1 MKINRESF
9 YEDCKEDIAKPV
21 GSLQLCAGQ
30 FDPIPM
36 VAYTFGLTPILEKLQ
51 IIKWN
56 AAILILLMISQW

>member
-9 YEDCKEDIAKPV
+9 YEDCKEDITKPV

-36 VAYTFGLTPILEKLQ
+36 VPYAFGLTLFLDKLQ
-51 IIKWN
+51 IIK
-56 AAILILLMISQW
+56 

>member
-9 YEDCKEDIAKPV
+9 YEDCKEDITKPV

-51 IIKWN
+51 MIK
-56 AAILILLMISQW
+56 